1 MALDG
6 SIITTFVICGIILII
21 LVVLLVLSSRNN
33 SNLKRVSNSLDE
45 FLPHEEN
52 DPRWNAGRSG
62 VSYQKE
68 NVEGEIKKVAKKEGE
83 FSNYL
88 ASYNTHCQ
96 IVSIFPLLGIL
107 GTVVGIIF
115 MGDISEAS
123 MSDFSLALW
132 TTFAGLVASIIMK
145 AKLSLC
151 DGRSVSEFENKVD
164 GYYRMINAIQLQE
177 EMNKRQEV

>member
-6 SIITTFVICGIILII
+6 AIITTVVFCGITAIAFII
-21 LVVLLVLSSRNN
+21 LLLSSSRNN
-33 SNLKRVSNSLDE
+33 SKLKSVSKGLDE

-52 DPRWNAGRSG
+52 SPRWKTGSNRADYKTETVDG
-62 VSYQKE
+62 Q
-68 NVEGEIKKVAKKEGE
+68 IQKVAQKEGE
-83 FSNYL
+83 FSIYY
-88 ASYNTHCQ
+88 ARYNTHCQ

-132 TTFAGLVASIIMK
+132 TTFAGLVSSIIMK
-145 AKLSLC
+145 AKLSLS
-151 DGRSVSEFENKVD
+151 DGKTVSEFENKVD
-164 GYYRMINAIQLQE
+164 SYYRMLNAIQLQE
-177 EMNKRQEV
+177 KMNESREV